1 LLGIGAELGADG
13 EDDLIRALRRG
24 SQGTINQ
31 AGQRIVD
38 RELNIQPTLTIRPG
52 HPLRVILTRD
62 LILDP
67 VGGAR

>member
-1 LLGIGAELGADG
+1 MLGIGAELGADG
-13 EDDLIRALRRG
+13 EDDLIRALRREL
-24 SQGTINQ
+24 QDTINQ

-38 RELNIQPTLTIRPG
+38 RQLDVQPTLTIRPG

-62 LILDP
+62 LILEP